1 MTAVLSNV
9 HAKKTHMQNISV
21 PPAVAPGKQVVDEIL
36 RPTTDRYIVSGKK
49 KYPDLWDMYKTAV
62 KSIWYAEEIHC
73 DDDLTDW
80 REKMTEN
87 ERYYIKHILAFF
99 ASADGIVNENLAQ
112 RFSNDVQSNEAR
124 AFYYFQ
130 MFMEEIHGETYGKL
144 IDTYIDDSHER
155 EMLFDSINTIPCVKE
170 KAEWAIKWIE
180 NPQASF
186 GERLLAFACVEGIF
200 FSGSF
205 AAIFWLRKR
214 NLMPG
219 LTQANSLI
227 SRDEGL
233 HQRFACKLY
242 KNYLIHGKPSKER
255 AEQIVGEACEIEKR
269 FQTEALPVSLIGMNN
284 RLMKQYIE
292 YVADYLL
299 LMIGQDKIYN
309 SANPFDFMDL
319 IGMPSNTNQFEKKST
334 QYIRPL
340 SKKEIDLDDDNF

>member
-1 MTAVLSNV
+1 
-9 HAKKTHMQNISV
+9 
-21 PPAVAPGKQVVDEIL
+21 
-36 RPTTDRYIVSGKK
+36 
-49 KYPDLWDMYKTAV
+49 
-62 KSIWYAEEIHC
+62 
-73 DDDLTDW
+73 
-80 REKMTEN
+80 
-87 ERYYIKHILAFF
+87 
-99 ASADGIVNENLAQ
+99 
-112 RFSNDVQSNEAR
+112 
-124 AFYYFQ
+124 
-130 MFMEEIHGETYGKL
+130 MEEIHGETYGKL
-144 IDTYIDDSHER
+144 IDTYISDSGER
-155 EMLFDSINTIPCVKE
+155 DMLFDSMNTIPCVKE
-170 KAEWAIKWIE
+170 KADWAIRWIE

-186 GERLLAFACVEGIF
+186 GERLLAFACVEGLF

-233 HQRFACKLY
+233 HQRFACLLY
-242 KNYLIHGKPSKER
+242 RKYLSQGKPSKER
-255 AEQIVGEACEIEKR
+255 AEQIVREACEIEKR

-299 LMIGQDKIYN
+299 IMIGQDKVYN
-309 SANPFDFMDL
+309 STNPFDFMDL
-319 IGMPSNTNQFEKKST
+319 IGMPSNTNQFEKKPT